1 MAIAPLLHPA
11 KILLRFGGWPFVG
24 WKRPRNGTTVRPRG
38 VPCRLD
44 YDLRRQG
51 RASGRDAAANS
62 GRRAFTSLLLE
73 RSIKELSLMATL
85 SLARKGAI
93 ILGATLALATLTQ
106 SAEARWYGCW
116 GCGAFAA
123 GAIAGAAIA
132 APYAP
137 PVYYAPRP
145 VVVAPP
151 VAPVVVAPAPVV
163 TPVYPVCPALP
174 PYPYYCR

>member
-1 MAIAPLLHPA
+1 
-11 KILLRFGGWPFVG
+11 
-24 WKRPRNGTTVRPRG
+24 
-38 VPCRLD
+38 
-44 YDLRRQG
+44 
-51 RASGRDAAANS
+51 
-62 GRRAFTSLLLE
+62 
-73 RSIKELSLMATL
+73 MATL
-85 SLARKGAI
+85 SSARKGAI
-93 ILGATLALATLTQ
+93 ILGATLALATLTG
-106 SAEARWYGCW
+106 SAEARWGGCW

-145 VVVAPP
+145 VYVAPP

-163 TPVYPVCPALP
+163 AYPVCPALP

>member
-1 MAIAPLLHPA
+1 
-11 KILLRFGGWPFVG
+11 
-24 WKRPRNGTTVRPRG
+24 
-38 VPCRLD
+38 
-44 YDLRRQG
+44 
-51 RASGRDAAANS
+51 
-62 GRRAFTSLLLE
+62 
-73 RSIKELSLMATL
+73 MATL

-93 ILGATLALATLTQ
+93 ILGATLALATLTG

-151 VAPVVVAPAPVV
+151 GAVGAVAQAAAGLITIEVAGAAVRV
-163 TPVYPVCPALP
+163 ERGVDLDWLTTVLRAVKAAT
-174 PYPYYCR
+174 

>member
-1 MAIAPLLHPA
+1 METPA
-11 KILLRFGGWPFVG
+11 KWNYSPGRVG
-24 WKRPRNGTTVRPRG
+24 CPAALTTTSDGRAERVEGMRPRIQGAGP
-38 VPCRLD
+38 
-44 YDLRRQG
+44 LRHYCSKDQSR
-51 RASGRDAAANS
+51 
-62 GRRAFTSLLLE
+62 LLE

-93 ILGATLALATLTQ
+93 ILGATLAQATLTQ

>member
-1 MAIAPLLHPA
+1 
-11 KILLRFGGWPFVG
+11 
-24 WKRPRNGTTVRPRG
+24 
-38 VPCRLD
+38 
-44 YDLRRQG
+44 
-51 RASGRDAAANS
+51 
-62 GRRAFTSLLLE
+62 
-73 RSIKELSLMATL
+73 MATL

-93 ILGATLALATLTQ
+93 ILGATLALATLTG

-123 GAIAGAAIA
+123 GASAGAAIA

-145 VVVAPP
+145 VYVAPPP

-163 TPVYPVCPALP
+163 AYPVCPALP

>member
-1 MAIAPLLHPA
+1 MELQS
-11 KILLRFGGWPFVG
+11 G
-24 WKRPRNGTTVRPRG
+24 PRG

-137 PVYYAPRP
+137 PVYYPRP

-151 VAPVVVAPAPVV
+151 VAPVAPVVVAPTV
-163 TPVYPVCPALP
+163 VYPTCPALP

>member
-1 MAIAPLLHPA
+1 MELQS
-11 KILLRFGGWPFVG
+11 G
-24 WKRPRNGTTVRPRG
+24 PRG

-73 RSIKELSLMATL
+73 RSIRSLSLMATL

-93 ILGATLALATLTQ
+93 ILGTSLALATLTG

-123 GAIAGAAIA
+123 GAIAGAALA
-132 APYAP
+132 ASYAP
-137 PVYYAPRP
+137 PVYYAPRS
-145 VVVAPP
+145 VVVPPP
-151 VAPVVVAPAPVV
+151 VAAPIVVAPAPA
-163 TPVYPVCPALP
+163 VY
-174 PYPYYCR
+174 

>member
-1 MAIAPLLHPA
+1 
-11 KILLRFGGWPFVG
+11 
-24 WKRPRNGTTVRPRG
+24 
-38 VPCRLD
+38 
-44 YDLRRQG
+44 
-51 RASGRDAAANS
+51 
-62 GRRAFTSLLLE
+62 
-73 RSIKELSLMATL
+73 MATL

-93 ILGATLALATLTQ
+93 ILGATLTLATLSG
-106 SAEARWYGCW
+106 SAEARYYGCW

-123 GAIAGAAIA
+123 GAIAGAAAIA

-145 VVVAPP
+145 VYVAPP

-163 TPVYPVCPALP
+163 AYPVCPALP

>member
-1 MAIAPLLHPA
+1 
-11 KILLRFGGWPFVG
+11 
-24 WKRPRNGTTVRPRG
+24 
-38 VPCRLD
+38 
-44 YDLRRQG
+44 
-51 RASGRDAAANS
+51 
-62 GRRAFTSLLLE
+62 
-73 RSIKELSLMATL
+73 MATL

-93 ILGATLALATLTQ
+93 ILGATLALATLTG

-145 VVVAPP
+145 VYAAAPP

-163 TPVYPVCPALP
+163 AYPVCPALP

>member
-1 MAIAPLLHPA
+1 M
-11 KILLRFGGWPFVG
+11 
-24 WKRPRNGTTVRPRG
+24 RPRVQGAGP
-38 VPCRLD
+38 
-44 YDLRRQG
+44 LRHYCSKDQ
-51 RASGRDAAANS
+51 S
-62 GRRAFTSLLLE
+62 
-73 RSIKELSLMATL
+73 RSVSLMATL

-93 ILGATLALATLTQ
+93 ILGATLALATLSG
-106 SAEARWYGCW
+106 SAEARYYGCW

-137 PVYYAPRP
+137 PDYYAPRP
-145 VVVAPP
+145 VYVAPPP

-163 TPVYPVCPALP
+163 AYPVCPALP